1 LAGQSSAGDVPPDL
15 PAPSRVEGRQIVSF
29 RLSHIAHDLALVLG
43 DSLEPGGNPPVFR
56 NPPAMDRN
64 EQRSIYLSF
73 NSDFEELLLEA
84 LREGDLGLRGRLAGW
99 LPGAGIASRTLGQWV
114 IALRVVSWVHG
125 EMLWSRGRTPEDRQR
140 LLRAVE
146 SAAETTANRFWML
159 GLPIQPPALMAAPL
173 LLVWD
178 PWIALVAVGIAALGV
193 YLWWLYEARI
203 VAYLGYRVYVAVV
216 RSLEDMGA
224 PARESISR

>member
-1 LAGQSSAGDVPPDL
+1 
-15 PAPSRVEGRQIVSF
+15 
-29 RLSHIAHDLALVLG
+29 
-43 DSLEPGGNPPVFR
+43 
-56 NPPAMDRN
+56 
-64 EQRSIYLSF
+64 
-73 NSDFEELLLEA
+73 
-84 LREGDLGLRGRLAGW
+84 
-99 LPGAGIASRTLGQWV
+99 
-114 IALRVVSWVHG
+114 
-125 EMLWSRGRTPEDRQR
+125 
-140 LLRAVE
+140 
-146 SAAETTANRFWML
+146 
-159 GLPIQPPALMAAPL
+159 MAAPL